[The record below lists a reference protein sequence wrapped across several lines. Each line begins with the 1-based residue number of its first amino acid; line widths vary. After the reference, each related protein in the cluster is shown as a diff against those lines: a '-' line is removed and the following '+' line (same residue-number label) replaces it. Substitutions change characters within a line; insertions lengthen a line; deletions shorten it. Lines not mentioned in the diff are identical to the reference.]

1 MKKIVSGIAERKFY
15 NKNGY
20 IVFRSVLSKNECA
33 TYIKEAHRVCKK
45 NITVTSNIYRKS
57 KIFLGLLK
65 HKKILSLADTLLKWR
80 VIPIGD
86 IFFFSKSK
94 NKKES
99 GSVPHQD
106 NYAQRAEYGAFM
118 ACGVYFDEAVED
130 NGALRIYPGSHK
142 LGEIK
147 SKPKPNWVYDKK
159 GKIIKANPIGNNTVV
174 PKKFINKEKIVGLGV
189 GDIVFFH
196 AHLIHYAKKNNS
208 DIRKFRRACYLKYIK
223 NGYAFWPGWTER
235 RVLIDRGDFNPI
247 NFQKSQKN

>member
-1 MKKIVSGIAERKFY
+1 MKNFRADKNDKKYY

-20 IVFRSVLSKNECA
+20 IVFKSILSQKECEI
-33 TYIKEAHRVCKK
+33 YIKEAHKVCKNK
-45 NITVTSNIYRKS
+45 ITVTSNIYRKS
-57 KIFLGLLK
+57 KIFLNLLK
-65 HKKILSLADTLLKWR
+65 HKKILSLADSLLDWR

-118 ACGVYFDEAVED
+118 ACGVYLDEALED
-130 NGALRIYPGSHK
+130 NGALRVFPGSHK

-159 GKIIKANPIGNNTVV
+159 GRIIKANPIGNNTIV
-174 PKKFINKEKIVGLGV
+174 PKAFKNKEKIVELSK

-208 DIRKFRRACYLKYIK
+208 DVRKFRRACYLKYIK
-223 NGYAFWPGWTER
+223 NGHAFWPGWTER
-235 RVLIDRGDFNPI
+235 RVLIDRGDFNPKKF
-247 NFQKSQKN
+247 N